1 MQEFSHSSRPMW
13 NYEDRCR
20 QQWESADITAL
31 LQFIGVLLQASL
43 IFVIPKKEKRTLS
56 EVSADRE
63 SGWRNK
69 DEGLEEPLMDAVT
82 G

>member
-1 MQEFSHSSRPMW
+1 MDGSAVLGGVLADESS
-13 NYEDRCR
+13 YD
-20 QQWESADITAL
+20 STFLYTAL

-43 IFVIPKKEKRTLS
+43 IFVVPKKEKRTLS
-56 EVSADRE
+56 EVSADQE

-69 DEGLEEPLMDAVT
+69 DEGLEEPLLDAVA